1 MDRYFDLAGKIA
13 LVTGASRGIGAGIAR
28 ELAKAGARV
37 VVNYNTSL
45 ERAFKLAED
54 IEKEGGEALVIKAD
68 VAAFEEV
75 EIMFSQIEKIW
86 GEVDILINNAGV
98 ALRKLV
104 TDTGEE
110 EWDKVINTNLK
121 GVFLCCRRALPA
133 MIRKRYGRIINI
145 TSIWGITGA
154 SMEAVYAASKGGVIA
169 FTKSLAREAGYSGVT
184 VNAIAPGV
192 IETDML
198 KEELTGEE
206 IEDLKKEIPAGRLGK
221 PEDIASLCLYIASDR
236 ASYINGQVITV
247 DGGFLKV

>member
-1 MDRYFDLAGKIA
+1 MDRYFDLKGKIA

-37 VVNYNTSL
+37 VVNYNTSR
-45 ERAFKLAED
+45 ERVFKLAED
-54 IEKEGGEALVIKAD
+54 IEKEGGEVLVIKAD

-75 EIMFSQIEKIW
+75 EFMFSQIEKIW
-86 GEVDILINNAGV
+86 GEVDIIINNAGV
-98 ALRKLV
+98 SLRKLV

-133 MIRKRYGRIINI
+133 MIRRRYGRIINI
-145 TSIWGITGA
+145 ASIWGITGA
-154 SMEAVYAASKGGVIA
+154 SMEAAYAASKGGVIA

-198 KEELTGEE
+198 EGELTGEE
-206 IEDLKKEIPAGRLGK
+206 IEDLQKEIPAGRLGK
-221 PEDIASLCLYIASDR
+221 PEDIASLCLYLASDR

-247 DGGFLKV
+247 DGGFLKA